1 MAEAP
6 NAELVCRWQ
15 EWQWQIYS
23 AKGFGVGV
31 LNLTAPHWQLASILV
46 VSQDKC
52 LSAKPKTVFRIREP
66 IGSIGPSRE
75 GTGSNVTA
83 GGDECPPM
91 TWEYERVQ
99 MYRFLRKE
107 RSKSSGQQ
115 FISEQQP

>member
-46 VSQDKC
+46 VYQDKC
-52 LSAKPKTVFRIREP
+52 LRAKPRTVFRI
-66 IGSIGPSRE
+66 
-75 GTGSNVTA
+75 
-83 GGDECPPM
+83 GDAN
-91 TWEYERVQ
+91 WVDWAQLGRN
-99 MYRFLRKE
+99 
-107 RSKSSGQQ
+107 
-115 FISEQQP
+115 